1 MRGRAPRAG
10 MKNRRRAVARR
21 LSNGCRARIFRMSGD
36 ACEAVVRNPGF
47 CRFGQD
53 VRDVF
58 YLKRERAAGNI
69 DHRVVALAKRH
80 SQNYVY

>member
-1 MRGRAPRAG
+1 
-10 MKNRRRAVARR
+10 
-21 LSNGCRARIFRMSGD
+21 MSGD